1 MSDTDFV
8 SISKSL
14 ARRYKN
20 TQQFDDLVSEGVL
33 ACYEAV
39 ASGKTE
45 VSDFVGAARRAMNDY
60 INVKTK
66 AVYIPTG
73 ANAKAVSYAMSSD
86 DEVQSISGMTDGTLL
101 SLLQAMS
108 NTTESV
114 EDDITFTLDH
124 ADLFEEKQY
133 QLYVLSVARK
143 TLSPTEWKVLEMRY
157 LRDMTQDDVSNT
169 FNTSKMWV
177 SRLEKDALSKLRKKL
192 L

>member
-39 ASGKTE
+39 AAGKTE
-45 VSDFVGAARRAMNDY
+45 HAEFVGVARRAMNDY

-86 DEVQSISGMTDGTLL
+86 EDVSSISGMTEGTLL
-101 SLLQAMS
+101 SFLQAMN
-108 NTTESV
+108 NTTESAG
-114 EDDITFTLDH
+114 DDTSFTVDH
-124 ADLFEEKQY
+124 ADLFEEKEY

-143 TLSPTEWKVLEMRY
+143 RLSATEWKVIEMRY
-157 LRDMTQDDVSNT
+157 LRGMTQDEVSNT

-177 SRLEKDALSKLRKKL
+177 SRLEKDALGKLRRIL